1 MTSVY
6 QLWASAYDQYRAD
19 HRETILSLAI
29 ALPLTGAGVNFS
41 AYGFKAL
48 LLKFKGRR
56 LIISIMFTLGQIHEI
71 HDRLGNAETLTQYL
85 QVLKAIGVEKCD
97 SFVTDGHSEY
107 LGKNNQKVVSPQA
120 HEILTVAKRSNRE
133 KLIEHLDLHNQRKT
147 NYLEMSKG
155 LADSGVEK
163 WTFDT
168 NNLTITY
175 CDKAGNELFTEA
187 IK

>member
-1 MTSVY
+1 MTNVY
-6 QLWASAYDQYRAD
+6 QLWASAYGQYCAD
-19 HRETILSLAI
+19 HRETLLSLAI

-41 AYGFKAL
+41 AYDSKTL
-48 LLKFKGRR
+48 LLKSVVRR
-56 LIISIMFTLGQIHEI
+56 LILSIMFTLGQIHEI

-85 QVLKAIGVEKCD
+85 QALKAIGVEKCD

-107 LGKNNQKVVSPQA
+107 FGKNDQKVISPPA
-120 HEILTVAKRSNRE
+120 HETLTVAKTSNRE
-133 KLIEHLDLHNQRKT
+133 KLLEHLDLHNQRKT
-147 NYLEMSKG
+147 SYLEMSRG

-175 CDKAGNELFTEA
+175 CDKAGNEMFTEA